1 MLTPLFAGL
10 LLPAMSLASLLR
22 RDMQLHESRAE
33 PPSGYTVL
41 GLAAPETI
49 LTLRLA
55 IVQNNLT
62 ALIDTLYEVSN
73 PSSPNYGAYLS
84 KEEVLRLHFL
94 RAYDDDDDV
103 CRSALTSHQQT
114 KVCWPLAHGSMRT
127 E

>member
-1 MLTPLFAGL
+1 MLAPLFTGL
-10 LLPAMSLASLLR
+10 LLPAISLASLSR

-41 GLAAPETI
+41 GPAAPETV

-62 ALIDTLYEVSN
+62 ALIDTLYEVST

-84 KEEVLRLHFL
+84 KEEVLRLYL
-94 RAYDDDDDV
+94 SRARDDADNV

-114 KVCWPLAHGSMRT
+114 KVCWPLAHGSMRM